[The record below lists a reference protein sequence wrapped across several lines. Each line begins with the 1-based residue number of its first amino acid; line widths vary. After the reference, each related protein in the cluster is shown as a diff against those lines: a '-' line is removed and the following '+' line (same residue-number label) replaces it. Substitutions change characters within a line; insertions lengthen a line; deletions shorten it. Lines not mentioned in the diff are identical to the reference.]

1 MIHNNV
7 NCEVLTSFC
16 LVQKRSPYLEDANRL
31 IDLANQMGLIQSEI
45 QKNVPNATHCLT
57 WSAVQASHTRKGQ
70 DVVFKLEDIYGTLI
84 LLAMG
89 LGGSILILISESG
102 VHKISHSKAVE

>member
-1 MIHNNV
+1 
-7 NCEVLTSFC
+7 
-16 LVQKRSPYLEDANRL
+16 
-31 IDLANQMGLIQSEI
+31 MGLIQNEI

-84 LLAMG
+84 LLALG
-89 LGGSILILISESG
+89 LSGAILILVSEFAF
-102 VHKISHSKAVE
+102 HKTIHRKAVE